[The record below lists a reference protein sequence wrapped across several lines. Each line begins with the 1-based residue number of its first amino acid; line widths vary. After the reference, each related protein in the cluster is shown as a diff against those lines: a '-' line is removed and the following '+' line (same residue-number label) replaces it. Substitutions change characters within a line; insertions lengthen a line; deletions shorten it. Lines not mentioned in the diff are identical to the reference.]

1 MNLVLSMVYSAHRK
15 NTRAWYST
23 MRPAGQQPPAC
34 LEQQDKLG
42 PTECAAPNTI
52 VTIDKVHGM
61 QCTIWESSC
70 VRHAWCLELNCS
82 HLPFHTMPVH
92 RQDGTDVVVICTQ
105 FVPAAGERGKPFL
118 NPRRGR
124 RL

>member
-1 MNLVLSMVYSAHRK
+1 MTHYPKGGRCKGCSKRL
-15 NTRAWYST
+15 
-23 MRPAGQQPPAC
+23 
-34 LEQQDKLG
+34 D
-42 PTECAAPNTI
+42 
-52 VTIDKVHGM
+52 
-61 QCTIWESSC
+61 
-70 VRHAWCLELNCS
+70 NCI
-82 HLPFHTMPVH
+82 HLPFQAMPVH

>member
-1 MNLVLSMVYSAHRK
+1 MTHHPKRSRC
-15 NTRAWYST
+15 
-23 MRPAGQQPPAC
+23 Q
-34 LEQQDKLG
+34 
-42 PTECAAPNTI
+42 
-52 VTIDKVHGM
+52 
-61 QCTIWESSC
+61 SC
-70 VRHAWCLELNCS
+70 SKRLDNCS